1 LHDDGTATEHGFVSI
16 ANAAGR
22 AYAVWLDG
30 RRTTGEGHTG
40 HEGGQHATAG
50 GAMTLRG
57 ALVAPGPQDAGV
69 EIDDRVCDCC
79 QTDAATSGDGL
90 VVVYRD
96 RDVGE
101 LRDIHAVRLDAGT
114 WSAPAIVHADNW
126 RIDACPVNGPAVAA
140 LGDDVV
146 VAWFTAP
153 DRPRV
158 RLAFSNDGGRS
169 FAAPIEVASG
179 RLAGRVDVVLL
190 PDRRAVVSWM
200 AEAADS
206 AVIRA
211 QPFTAAGAAAA
222 AVDVATTDVARTS
235 GFPQML
241 GADEG
246 LLFAWTG
253 NESGSSLHVVYAALR

>member
-1 LHDDGTATEHGFVSI
+1 
-16 ANAAGR
+16 
-22 AYAVWLDG
+22 
-30 RRTTGEGHTG
+30 
-40 HEGGQHATAG
+40 
-50 GAMTLRG
+50 M
-57 ALVAPGPQDAGV
+57 

-79 QTDAATSGDGL
+79 QTDAASSGDGL

-96 RDVGE
+96 RDAGE

-114 WSAPAIVHADNW
+114 WSAPSIVHADNW

-153 DRPRV
+153 DLPRV
-158 RLAFSNDGGRS
+158 RLAFSGDGGRT
-169 FAAPIEVASG
+169 FATPVEVASG
-179 RLAGRVDVVLL
+179 RVAGRVDVVLL

-200 AEAADS
+200 AESADS

-211 QPFTAAGAAAA
+211 QPFTFAGAAGA
-222 AVDVATTDVARTS
+222 AVDVATTDVARAS

-241 GADEG
+241 GTGDG

-253 NESGSSLHVVYAALR
+253 NESGSALNVVYAALR